1 MVRERLK
8 LYKDRLKDA
17 PRRCELSEEVVSYW
31 LRGKC
36 EYELETDVPDQW
48 HGDIV
53 AERIVLR
60 RLLGIDGGEKKHV
73 PYVLDA
79 KPFGGDGPKCAELLL
94 ADVFAAMA
102 FVPLT
107 PPDSRGRPILARLYC
122 VNGLSKR
129 YFPSPLR
136 ADAVSD
142 GNLYSWLLT
151 GLPDEKLD
159 AAIDGRS
166 WLLAAELLKHV
177 VTKRDVA
184 TARNLATKYIVTGDV
199 QDGLITKV
207 VMGRKDELA
216 LRSAY
221 RDFKW
226 IIPKENDMNNVPK
239 RKIEKPATLEEAYS
253 LIESMQSVATK
264 SMFKAIRRAD
274 IDEVKVQYEK
284 NGADIY
290 AREKGV
296 ETSPWGATNL
306 MPIQVVEEEIEK
318 EISKIR
324 VAVNSVGG
332 KGENLVPVQGTRMG
346 RLMAIK
352 GWLQAMGADCS
363 LMFYMLAKTGDEKI
377 VSRVADIYPI
387 NAVDGNG
394 LTAVDWAINLGDR
407 DSAMLLHACGGNCNP
422 YYDQN
427 RELNNALKE
436 FCDCDPFP
444 RIVEAKS
451 SVPMIVNAIDSGLDP
466 QTIVRLEN
474 FRTETTDL
482 NDECYRICTLFGA
495 AVMYAN
501 YDVMRACLCNGV
513 DANAK
518 LDYWQ
523 TFNNGIED
531 VKESGRPME
540 IIGSKSAL
548 PLEEKNLLLKLLKD
562 YGATDA

>member
-1 MVRERLK
+1 MKLK
-8 LYKDRLKDA
+8 LYHDDFRES
-17 PRRCELSEEVVSYW
+17 PRRSESSEKVVRYW
-31 LRGKC
+31 FDGRIV
-36 EYELETDVPDQW
+36 YDVETAVTEDDCL
-48 HGDIV
+48 GII
-53 AERIVLR
+53 AERIILR
-60 RLLGIDGGEKKHV
+60 RSLGIDGGEKKNI

-79 KPFGGDGPKCAELLL
+79 KPFGEDGPKCAELLL
-94 ADVFAAMA
+94 FDVFVAMA

-122 VNGLSKR
+122 VSGLSKR
-129 YFPSPLR
+129 YTPSSLHAGIIP
-136 ADAVSD
+136 D
-142 GNLYSWLLT
+142 GDRCSWFLT

-166 WLLAAELLKHV
+166 WLLAAELLRQV

-184 TARNLATKYIVTGDV
+184 TARNLATKFIVTGDV
-199 QDGLITKV
+199 QNGLITKIE
-207 VMGRKDELA
+207 MGRKDELA
-216 LRSAY
+216 LRHAY
-221 RDFKW
+221 RDLKW
-226 IIPKENDMNNVPK
+226 IIPKENDMDNVPK
-239 RKIEKPATLEEAYS
+239 RKIEKPATLDEAYE

-290 AREKGV
+290 AREKGIDV
-296 ETSPWGATNL
+296 SPWGATNL

-324 VAVNSVGG
+324 VAVNPAGG
-332 KGENLVPVQGTRMG
+332 KGESHATVQGTRMG

-352 GWLQAMGADCS
+352 GWLQARGADCS
-363 LMFYMLAKTGDEKI
+363 LMFYMLAKTGDAKI

-427 RELNNALKE
+427 RELSKALKE

-444 RIVEAKS
+444 RIVEVKS
-451 SVPMIVNAIDSGLDP
+451 IVPIIVNAIDSGLDP
-466 QTIVRLEN
+466 QTVVRLEN
-474 FRTETTDL
+474 FRTETTDSD
-482 NDECYRICTLFGA
+482 DECYRICTLFGA

-562 YGATDA
+562 YGATPA